1 MICGISMHV
10 AIARAVAAFAGTLML
25 IVATQAAQAQEAGD
39 AEQFRALALKLVN
52 QARAEAKLPPLAI
65 GKEINEAAKFHAADM
80 LRRNFYAHESPEGK
94 TVQDRYLKA
103 GGSRWRITAENIAR
117 CEGGCTLTTKTVEEL
132 QRGWMNSKG
141 HRENILRQGVSE
153 FGFSM
158 VAAPGK
164 PLYAVQTFT
173 GPGVPNGLQAG
184 EQPKR
189 LGDTQLTAKAL
200 ELLNRTRKQAGRP
213 AFAENPSLTKAVRA
227 LLPKKGLQN
236 FELSQLGKLSDA
248 LPSAERE
255 RWQSLAILAGACGGC
270 GAEST
275 DIDVRAFLQQ
285 WMGDTRNEDMILN
298 AASTHLGFAL
308 AASGEGKKVALL
320 VLGKKQPK

>member
-1 MICGISMHV
+1 MRGSISEGVAALAAALILV
-10 AIARAVAAFAGTLML
+10 AIPQAARA
-25 IVATQAAQAQEAGD
+25 QETGD
-39 AEQFRALALKLVN
+39 AETFRALSLKLVN
-52 QARAEAKLPPLAI
+52 QARAEAKLPPLTI
-65 GKEINEAAKFHAADM
+65 GKEINEAAKYHGADM

-117 CEGGCTLTTKTVEEL
+117 CEGGCTLATKTVEEL

-141 HRENILRQGVSE
+141 HRENILRQGVTQ

-158 VAAPGK
+158 VSAPGK

-173 GPGVPNGLQAG
+173 GPGMPNGLQAG

-189 LGDTQLTAKAL
+189 LSDAELGAKAL
-200 ELLNRTRKQAGRP
+200 ELLSKARKQAGRP
-213 AFAENPSLTKAVRA
+213 GLTESPALTKAVRA

-248 LPSAERE
+248 LPSAERKD
-255 RWQSLAILAGACGGC
+255 WQSLAVLAAACGGC
-270 GAEST
+270 GAEPT
-275 DIDVRAFLQQ
+275 DVDVRAFVQQ
-285 WMGDTRNEDMILN
+285 WMGDARNKGMILN

-308 AASGEGKKVALL
+308 AASGEGKKVGLL
-320 VLGKKQPK
+320 VLGKRQPK